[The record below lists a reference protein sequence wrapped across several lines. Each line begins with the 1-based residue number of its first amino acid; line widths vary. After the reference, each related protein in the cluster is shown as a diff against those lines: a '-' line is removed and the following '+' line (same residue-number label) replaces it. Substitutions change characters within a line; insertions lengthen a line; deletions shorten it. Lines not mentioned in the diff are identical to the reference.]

1 VHHTPPVSI
10 RQGREVLSIDVLG
23 PMQPVHLAAELSL
36 ADLNLVASRHQVI
49 NALQYFTL
57 LGEQA
62 VLLHSNLQTC
72 NKG

>member
-1 VHHTPPVSI
+1 
-10 RQGREVLSIDVLG
+10 
-23 PMQPVHLAAELSL
+23 MQPVHLAAELSL

-57 LGEQA
+57 LGEHA